1 MNLKVT
7 SYATDS
13 TVGINGKNGV
23 PVSRSVSDYLW
34 RRKMTEKKQKD
45 DGYWWTFEPCAY
57 LRCDGFTEYQ
67 IRKIV
72 GDDAYIPPEQPCM
85 SNPFVP
91 YIITKFENGKETVIK
106 EVKKPEDEEI
116 NEELIQHIRESLKEY
131 GNRSDEIKVNK
142 ALRKELKGTPLYAKL
157 RKRAPRQRKKNT

>member
-1 MNLKVT
+1 ME
-7 SYATDS
+7 
-13 TVGINGKNGV
+13 
-23 PVSRSVSDYLW
+23 SRSVSDYLW

-91 YIITKFENGKETVIK
+91 YTITKFENGKETVIK

-131 GNRSDEIKVNK
+131 GNRSDEIEVNK
-142 ALRKELKGTPLYAKL
+142 ALREELKGTPLYAKL